1 MTALQYRFTNLG
13 TLTDDVHALFDE
25 WVAAAFEHD
34 PASEDALT
42 LLRLKLAVHEW
53 MANLVQ
59 HARFGGCDVA
69 ISLAVT
75 PLPSGDLECV
85 IEDNSEGFDLDAT
98 LDLRRDA
105 LHALPERGMGLLML
119 QACSKSLSY
128 ACSTRPPGHRLAF
141 VVADPDDDVFLDV
154 LF

>member
-13 TLTDDVHALFDE
+13 TLTDEVHALFDE
-25 WVAAAFEHD
+25 WVAAAFERD
-34 PASEDALT
+34 PASDEALT

-59 HARFGGCDVA
+59 HARFGARPPVVTLTVSPLDDGDV
-69 ISLAVT
+69 
-75 PLPSGDLECV
+75 ECV

-98 LDLRRDA
+98 LDARRDA

-119 QACSKSLSY
+119 QACSKNLSY
-128 ACSTRPPGHRLAF
+128 SASKTPPGHRLAF
-141 VVADPDDDVFLDV
+141 IVADPDDDVFLDV

>member
-1 MTALQYRFTNLG
+1 MTALQYRFTDLQK
-13 TLTDDVHALFDE
+13 LTDDTHAIFDA
-25 WVAAAFEHD
+25 WID
-34 PASEDALT
+34 DASEGDPVSDEALT

-59 HARFGGCDVA
+59 HARFAGTPVV
-69 ISLAVT
+69 SLQVS
-75 PLPSGDLECV
+75 PLPSGEIECV
-85 IEDNSEGFDLDAT
+85 IEDNSEGFNLEST
-98 LDLRRDA
+98 LEMRQHA

-128 ACSTRPPGHRLAF
+128 AKASPPPGHVLAF
-141 VVADPDDDVFLDV
+141 VVADPDDDIFLDV